1 MAPRCVTTLLRL
13 SSPTFNVINLRGSR
27 QPSANT
33 TYSWEV
39 SGHWIQ
45 SCFLGD
51 GGAERC
57 GEERCVDEEEVSRGY
72 GVEEEQLCMCG
83 AAFFRHWFESF
94 CGRVLCTSSLFVCMF
109 CPFFYSP
116 PHPLSRSYRHHLST
130 TTNTKFVLS
139 KWAQATDQLLGDMYL
154 LSMRTGGNWLTWPL
168 KL

>member
-39 SGHWIQ
+39 SAHGIQ

-51 GGAERC
+51 GGIERC
-57 GEERCVDEEEVSRGY
+57 GEERCADEKEVSGY
-72 GVEEEQLCMCG
+72 GVEEEQLCICG

-94 CGRVLCTSSLFVCMF
+94 CWRVFCTSSLFVCMF
-109 CPFFYSP
+109 FTFSIDFFHIQIPRSLNSMIPSFTAHILSP
-116 PHPLSRSYRHHLST
+116 
-130 TTNTKFVLS
+130 
-139 KWAQATDQLLGDMYL
+139 A
-154 LSMRTGGNWLTWPL
+154 LTIII
-168 KL
+168 